1 MGYDVDVCVIG
12 LGPAGT
18 TVSVM
23 ASEMGLRV
31 LAIEKHSLGGVSAS
45 TGCIPSKALLRMAH
59 ARHAVTRFPDLAL
72 AGTPP
77 PAPIE
82 PLRRIAECIPSIDEE
97 VTRSML
103 DKVDLKLREGPG
115 SFVDPHTVEVGGRR
129 YTAKRIFLCVG
140 SRPAMP
146 SIPGLSGADA
156 LTHETVFSLDRV
168 PASLVVIGG
177 GAMGCEMAQAFH
189 RLGARVSIVHM
200 DEHLLPHGDWETG
213 RALEA
218 VFATEGIEVQ
228 NGRRIGEVTTSA
240 GGVAVRTNVG
250 ETLRGERVLVA
261 AGRRFDFSDLRL
273 GNAGVE
279 ASDRGI
285 RVDATLRTTARH
297 IYAAGDANGAQFLS
311 GAAMHQGMIALMNS
325 ILPPPFRRNFR
336 SYVVPRTVYTEPQ
349 VAHVGWLERDL
360 KAHDMAYEVL
370 ESKVE
375 DYGAAIAGG
384 VTEGSVRVY
393 ASSSG
398 RIYGVRIIG
407 EGAAEMISEWGLAMQ
422 SRLRLHRLLFLQ
434 HSFPSMSSLSRQAAE
449 SWAMN
454 RMKDPLV
461 RRLIKLLA

>member
-12 LGPAGT
+12 LGPAGMA
-18 TVSVM
+18 VSVM

-31 LAIEKHSLGGVSAS
+31 LAIEKHSLGGVSAN

-59 ARHAVTRFPDLAL
+59 ARHAAARFPDLASAEAPL
-72 AGTPP
+72 

-82 PLRRIAECIPSIDEE
+82 PFRHIAERIRFIDEK

-103 DKVDLKLREGPG
+103 DKVDLKLREGSG
-115 SFVDPHTVEVGGRR
+115 SFVDPHTVEVGGKR

-140 SRPAMP
+140 SRPALP
-146 SIPGLSGADA
+146 PIPGLSAADA
-156 LTHETVFSLDRV
+156 LTNETVFSLDRV
-168 PASLVVIGG
+168 PESLVVIGG
-177 GAMGCEMAQAFH
+177 GATGCEMGQAFH
-189 RLGARVSIVHM
+189 RLGARVSLVHTE
-200 DEHLLPHGDWETG
+200 EHLLPHGDGEAG

-218 VFATEGIEVQ
+218 AFAREGIEVQ
-228 NGRRIGEVTTSA
+228 NGRRISEVTTSA
-240 GGVAVRTNVG
+240 GGVGVRTNVG

-279 ASDRGI
+279 FSDRGI

-297 IYAAGDANGAQFLS
+297 IYAVGDANGTQFLAH
-311 GAAMHQGMIALMNS
+311 AAMHQGMIALMNS
-325 ILPPPFRRNFR
+325 ILPRPFRRNFR
-336 SYVVPRTVYTEPQ
+336 SYIVPWTVYTEPQ
-349 VAHVGWLERDL
+349 VARVGWLERDL

-370 ESKVE
+370 ESRYE

-384 VTEGSVRVY
+384 VAEGSVRVY

-398 RIYGVRIIG
+398 RIYGARIIG
-407 EGAAEMISEWGLAMQ
+407 EGAGEMINEWGLAMQ

-434 HSFPSMSSLSRQAAE
+434 HSFPSMSVLSKRAAE

-461 RRLIKLLA
+461 RRLVKLLA